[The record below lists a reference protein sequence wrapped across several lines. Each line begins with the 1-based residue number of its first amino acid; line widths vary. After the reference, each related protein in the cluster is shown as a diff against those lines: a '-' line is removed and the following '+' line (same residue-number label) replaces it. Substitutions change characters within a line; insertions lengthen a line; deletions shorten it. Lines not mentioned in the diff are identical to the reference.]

1 MYERA
6 AHVGHLLRLANAT
19 LATAESCTG
28 GLLAHLITEVPGS
41 SDYFLGG
48 VVSYS
53 NAAKMV
59 LLGVRESTLAE
70 HGAVSEPTA
79 REMAEGV
86 RARFQSTIGVGI
98 TGIAGPGGGTPEK
111 PVGLVYIGVSTPVH
125 TVVRRFVWQ
134 TGDRSAN
141 KLDSA
146 LAALDLIA
154 QEAREL
160 MPNDWT
166 PIHVE
171 AHMSPGGV
179 LRPLAFEVH
188 GQRYVVGDVGRQTTD
203 DLGRLHIM
211 VMTPPNRLWELVY
224 DPHTQTWYL
233 AKGPDRTAVV

>member
-1 MYERA
+1 MYEQSA
-6 AHVGHLLRLANAT
+6 YVGHLLRLANAT

-53 NAAKMV
+53 NAAKMK
-59 LLGVRESTLAE
+59 LLGVQEETLAT

-86 RARFQSTIGVGI
+86 RTLFQSTIGVSI
-98 TGIAGPGGGTPEK
+98 TGIAGPGGGTREK
-111 PVGLVYIGVSTPVH
+111 PVGLVYIGVSTPQH
-125 TVVRRFVWQ
+125 TIVRKFLWE

-146 LAALDLIA
+146 LAALKLIA

-160 MPNDWT
+160 MPRQWT
-166 PIHVE
+166 PIRVE
-171 AHMSPGGV
+171 AEMLPGGLV
-179 LRPLAFEVH
+179 HPLAFEVH
-188 GQRYVVGDVGRQTTD
+188 GQRYVVGDVGRQQVD
-203 DLGRLHIM
+203 DVGCVHFT
-211 VMTPPNRLWELVY
+211 VMTPPNRLWELAY
-224 DPHTQTWYL
+224 DLKAQTWYL
-233 AKGPDRTAVV
+233 VKGPDRSVVV

>member
-1 MYERA
+1 MYEHA

-53 NAAKMV
+53 NAAKMA
-59 LLGVRESTLAE
+59 LLGVREATLAE

-98 TGIAGPGGGTPEK
+98 TGIAGPEGGTPEK
-111 PVGLVYIGVSTPVH
+111 PVGLVYIGVSTPTH
-125 TVVRRFVWQ
+125 TIVRRFVWQ

-141 KLDSA
+141 KLASA
-146 LAALDLIA
+146 LAALDSIA
-154 QEAREL
+154 HEVREIMSNEW
-160 MPNDWT
+160 MP
-166 PIHVE
+166 IRVE
-171 AHMSPGGV
+171 AEMAPGGL

-188 GQRYVVGDVGRQTTD
+188 GQRHVVGDVGRRQTD
-203 DLGRLHIM
+203 ALGRQHIM

-224 DPHTQTWYL
+224 DPQTQTWYL
-233 AKGPDRTAVV
+233 AKGPDRSALV